1 MKSIYQGGLVAVV
14 LLSFAGMAAA
24 QPGSAA
30 ILNSLDVMQ
39 LVARAEPA
47 DQVRLGAHFSALAD
61 QYAIEATRHEH
72 MARSFAGTSKPQLD
86 ASMTMHCRQ
95 LTAFALESA
104 ATLRE
109 LAAYQAQLGHGITS
123 QTPANGTRFYT
134 GEGATPPSATDVRT
148 WVAEAKT
155 SDEHRVLADYF
166 TAVANRNAAT
176 EATHRLMANTYRGTK
191 IESSAAHCDRLVRLS
206 RDGAREARSAA
217 ALQNQMAEAGR

>member
-1 MKSIYQGGLVAVV
+1 MKSVYRGGLVAVV
-14 LLSFAGMAAA
+14 LLSFAGMSAA
-24 QPGSAA
+24 QPGPTA

-39 LVARAEPA
+39 LAARTAPA
-47 DQVRLGAHFSALAD
+47 DQLRLAAHFSALAD
-61 QYAIEATRHEH
+61 QYAIEATRHER
-72 MARSFAGTSKPQLD
+72 MARSFVGTSRPQLD

-95 LTAFALESA
+95 LTALALESA
-104 ATLRE
+104 DTLRE
-109 LAAYQAQLGHGITS
+109 LAAYQAQLGGGHPL
-123 QTPANGTRFYT
+123 PAPSKGARFYT

-148 WVAEAKT
+148 WVAQAKT
-155 SDEHRVLADYF
+155 SDEHRVLAGYF

-206 RDGAREARSAA
+206 RDGAREARVAA

>member
-1 MKSIYQGGLVAVV
+1 MKSIYRGGLVAVV

-24 QPGSAA
+24 QAGPAA

-47 DQVRLGAHFSALAD
+47 DQVRLAAHFSALAD
-61 QYAIEATRHEH
+61 QYAIEASRHER
-72 MARSFAGTSKPQLD
+72 MARSFAGTSRPQLN

-95 LTAFALESA
+95 LKALALESA
-104 ATLRE
+104 DTLRE
-109 LAAYQAQLGHGITS
+109 LAAYQAQLAGGHPV
-123 QTPANGTRFYT
+123 PAPSKGARFYT

-148 WVAEAKT
+148 WVAQAKT
-155 SDEHRVLADYF
+155 SDEHRVLAGYF

-206 RDGAREARSAA
+206 RDGAREARVAA
-217 ALQNQMAEAGR
+217 ALQDQMAETGR